1 VPTRLMADIESLKQA
16 LAVSPNNVPLIL
28 LLANAYIDQFNLEEA
43 RTRFDQVLAIEPE
56 NAEAKT
62 GVAQILDLNGKT
74 SEAVIRLEQVC
85 QESPEF
91 APAWRLRAK
100 LALNEDEADAA
111 REFYDRAIVLDP
123 GQADAELLKRIVQA
137 GGSRKDSDSSSSHVT
152 PQAAGDSQ
160 AGAYF
165 DPEYEGEDDYDD
177 SDPFGAPPGARG
189 GPLDELEM
197 EFVQK
202 ADVDFTK
209 VGGMES
215 VKEDIR
221 MKILYPLENKEL
233 FEAYGKKAG
242 GGVLLY
248 GPPGCGKT
256 LISRATAGEINAK
269 FMSVGLHQILD
280 MWIGKSEEKL
290 HELFELARRHAPAVL
305 FFDEVD
311 ALAAD
316 RKDMRTSAGRT
327 LINQFLAELDGNI
340 DENDGVLVLGAT
352 NAPWHLDS
360 AFLRPGRFDRLIFV
374 PPPDQPARS
383 EIVKIMADGKPIAG
397 LDPGGLAKRTKDFSG
412 ADIKAMF
419 DQAVE
424 AALSEAMKSGKIVP
438 VTRRQLA
445 KTAKQVKPSTRKWF
459 ESAKNYALYANQS
472 GFYDDVLEYLGLQK

>member
-1 VPTRLMADIESLKQA
+1 MADIESLKQA
-16 LAVSPNNVPLIL
+16 LAVSPENVPLIL
-28 LLANAYIDQFNLEEA
+28 LLANAYLDQFNLDEA
-43 RTRFDQVLAIEPE
+43 RAQYEQALATEPA
-56 NAEAKT
+56 NAEATT

-74 SEAVIRLEQVC
+74 SEAILRLEQLC
-85 QESPEF
+85 GENPEY

-100 LALNEDEADAA
+100 LALNENDASAA
-111 REFYDRAIVLDP
+111 REFYDRAIALNP
-123 GQADAELLKRIVQA
+123 SLADADLLKRIEQA
-137 GGSRKDSDSSSSHVT
+137 GGRKRDPGAESHAT

-160 AGAYF
+160 AGAYY
-165 DPEYEGEDDYDD
+165 DPDFEGEDDFDEF
-177 SDPFGAPPGARG
+177 DPFGQPPAGRS
-189 GPLDELEM
+189 PLDDLELD
-197 EFVQK
+197 FVQN
-202 ADVDFTK
+202 ADVNFTQ
-209 VGGMES
+209 VGGMDA

-256 LISRATAGEINAK
+256 LISRATAGEIKAK
-269 FMSVGLHQILD
+269 FLSVGLHQILD

-290 HELFELARRHAPAVL
+290 HEIFELARRHAPSVL

-374 PPPDQPARS
+374 PPPDAPARS
-383 EIVKIMADGKPIAG
+383 EIVKIMADGKPVTG
-397 LDPGGLAKRTKDFSG
+397 LDPIGLAKRTKDFSG

-424 AALSEAMKSGKIVP
+424 AALTEAMKSGKVVP
-438 VTRRQLA
+438 VTQKNLA
-445 KTAKQVKPSTRKWF
+445 ATAKKVKPSTRKWF

-472 GFYDDVLEYLGLQK
+472 GFYDDVLEYLGIQKS